1 MSVFNIKNSIYLSTS
16 LLLLSGFLRF
26 YNIGREDLWFDE
38 MVSFWVADP
47 EISILETFNRH
58 FSTEAGPIIYNL
70 FLKFFFELTKYDP
83 AYGRSLSSIFNILGI
98 YLSFILCSKITNN
111 NNSKFLFLFFASINI
126 YLIIYSQEIRPYS
139 MIFFLLSL
147 YLLAIHHLIYKK
159 NLRYFEYILFYF
171 IQTLLILTH
180 QFCLLIFFAVITYL
194 IFNFILNKKRQ
205 KNLEL
210 LIFFSL
216 LTYLIYNLFFN
227 ININNF
233 PEWITQ
239 PDIKFYTNFYFSKF
253 FGSRILGIIH
263 FIILIILIYRYK
275 KKLAEKEL
283 VFFKIFILIIIIS
296 YSLPIIYGYVFRP
309 IIFPRYLIY
318 LLIPILLI
326 ISIFLYKIKNT
337 KMRNL
342 IIIFLIILNFG
353 NLLTESTI
361 QQFYKDTPLYKP
373 DIKNTL
379 KTISNSNNPN
389 YFIDISDL
397 ENQNQIKA
405 IAHYLNFVSSKF
417 NFNTS
422 YISKEKIR
430 YKNEVWTIC
439 LTTISKDNC
448 KITNNIFKDEYKENI
463 YYSNINLKKLDV
475 INEN

>member
-1 MSVFNIKNSIYLSTS
+1 M
-16 LLLLSGFLRF
+16 
-26 YNIGREDLWFDE
+26 
-38 MVSFWVADP
+38 
-47 EISILETFNRH
+47 
-58 FSTEAGPIIYNL
+58 
-70 FLKFFFELTKYDP
+70 
-83 AYGRSLSSIFNILGI
+83 
-98 YLSFILCSKITNN
+98 
-111 NNSKFLFLFFASINI
+111 
-126 YLIIYSQEIRPYS
+126 
-139 MIFFLLSL
+139 
-147 YLLAIHHLIYKK
+147 
-159 NLRYFEYILFYF
+159 
-171 IQTLLILTH
+171 
-180 QFCLLIFFAVITYL
+180 
-194 IFNFILNKKRQ
+194 
-205 KNLEL
+205 
-210 LIFFSL
+210 
-216 LTYLIYNLFFN
+216 
-227 ININNF
+227 
-233 PEWITQ
+233 
-239 PDIKFYTNFYFSKF
+239 
-253 FGSRILGIIH
+253 H

-342 IIIFLIILNFG
+342 IIMFLIILNFG

-397 ENQNQIKA
+397 ENQNQIRA